1 MEVERIIKEGRTLR
15 KSSKQIAK
23 EVTEHIIE
31 KTIEAY
37 VYEKPEFSGL
47 VNIREFRKFL
57 TDASTKGQSIL
68 EAEK

>member
-31 KTIEAY
+31 KTMEAY
-37 VYEKPEFSGL
+37 VDQRPEFKGL
-47 VNIREFRKFL
+47 LHLTEFRKFL
-57 TDASTKGQSIL
+57 TNASTKRKSVL